1 MIFALISL
9 SVALLVCVAAV
20 VAVNRKLTASETARA
35 TAEQRAA
42 VAETALDYRTRQL
55 EGKLADREAEFGR
68 QKADYEAMMEKRLSD
83 ARQSVSDSFRAMA
96 TDTLDATVKKH
107 GEVAARNLEAAMAP
121 MRDAFEKMSQEFMK
135 RTIDTSNERT
145 LLQDG
150 INSLKALNM
159 QVCDE
164 TRRLSVA
171 LRGNTGFQGRW
182 GEMVLENILE
192 GSGLEQS
199 RWVVYQET
207 TTTTEGDRFRPD
219 AVIHCPRGRD
229 IIIDS
234 KVSLKS
240 YLNMTEALSEEDRKT
255 FSEDHLRSVE
265 THLRG
270 LSNKEYQTR
279 VGAGKAGFVLMF
291 IPHEGAYLAA
301 MQSNPDLWQRAYDRH
316 VVIVSPTHLVTVV
329 RLVEQMWQTE
339 DQTAKSIAIAEEAT
353 RMMDQ
358 LNDFLNDLV
367 ETEKAIDK
375 AHEKVLS
382 AHKRLATGNGN
393 VLRRAEKLKTLGI
406 KTKKDLRLTAE
417 DED

>member
-192 GSGLEQS
+192 GSGLEKS
-199 RWVVYQET
+199 RWVVYQES
-207 TTTTEGDRFRPD
+207 TTTESGERVRPD

-229 IIIDS
+229 IVIDS
-234 KVSLKS
+234 KVSLKA
-240 YLNMTEALSEEDRKT
+240 YLGMAEATDETARAEYRD
-255 FSEDHLRSVE
+255 EHLHSIE
-265 THLRG
+265 NHLRG
-270 LSNKEYQTR
+270 LGNKEYQSR
-279 VGAGKAGFVLMF
+279 VGTGKAGFVLMF
-291 IPHEGAYLAA
+291 IPHEGAYMAA
-301 MQSNPDLWQRAYDRH
+301 MQANPDLWQRAYDRH

-339 DQTAKSIAIAEEAT
+339 DQTANSLAIAEEAT
-353 RMMDQ
+353 KMLDK
-358 LNDFLNDLV
+358 LNDFLGDIVAIENSIA
-367 ETEKAIDK
+367 KA
-375 AHEKVLS
+375 AESVAS
-382 AHKRLATGNGN
+382 ARKRLSTGNGN
-393 VLRRAEKLKTLGI
+393 VIKRAENLRAMGI
-406 KTKKDLRLTAE
+406 KTKKNLIHD
-417 DED
+417 

>member
-1 MIFALISL
+1 MISVLIILCLILAGAIAGIVWMTIRLGRANSDK
-9 SVALLVCVAAV
+9 AA
-20 VAVNRKLTASETARA
+20 
-35 TAEQRAA
+35 AEQRAA
-42 VAETALDYRTRQL
+42 VAENTVTQQRQN
-55 EGKLADREAEFGR
+55 
-68 QKADYEAMMEKRLSD
+68 YEQQLSD
-83 ARQSVSDSFRAMA
+83 QDRRYEQQLAERDRQHEQRVEEVRRSMEDKFKTLAS
-96 TDTLDATVKKH
+96 DTLDATVQRH
-107 GEVAARNLEAAMAP
+107 SQQAGQTIETVIAP
-121 MRDAFEKMSQEFMK
+121 MRAAFEKLSQEFE
-135 RTIDTSNERT
+135 RRSLDTQTERT
-145 LLQDG
+145 VLKEG
-150 INSLKALNM
+150 INTLRQLNM
-159 QVCDE
+159 QVSDE
-164 TRRLSVA
+164 TRRLTYA

-301 MQSNPDLWQRAYDRH
+301 MQANPDLWQRAYDRH

-339 DQTAKSIAIAEEAT
+339 DQTANSIAIAEEAT